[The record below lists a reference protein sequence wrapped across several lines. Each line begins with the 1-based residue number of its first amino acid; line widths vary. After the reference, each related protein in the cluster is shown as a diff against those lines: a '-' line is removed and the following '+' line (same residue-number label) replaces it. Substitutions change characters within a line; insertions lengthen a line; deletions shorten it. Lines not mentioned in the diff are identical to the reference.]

1 MLQTGN
7 RDKPSETLQLM
18 GGRIDDMGNRILG
31 IDDGVSFLSLN
42 VFFAE
47 YFLRLGLFLYSPL
60 AVCQ

>member
-42 VFFAE
+42 V
-47 YFLRLGLFLYSPL
+47 PL
-60 AVCQ
+60 LIA